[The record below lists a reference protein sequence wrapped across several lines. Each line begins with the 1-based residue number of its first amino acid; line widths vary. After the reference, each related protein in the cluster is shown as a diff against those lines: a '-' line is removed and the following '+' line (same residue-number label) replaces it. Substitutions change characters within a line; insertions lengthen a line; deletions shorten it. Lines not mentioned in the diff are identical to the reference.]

1 MKKVTKFLSIL
12 LLVAMCMSLFG
23 GSAYAVELEGGNTS
37 SSAPTVVNDGVQLN
51 GDDTYLDGGSSGS
64 TDLEISEEPTIGP
77 ILRAP
82 VKPPVI
88 SGGEA
93 EINGTQ
99 YETLEKALAA
109 AKANDTIKLTES
121 ITTNTAVTVSTAVTI
136 DLNGNTWN
144 INGGLNVNAALT
156 VTDGLTDGK
165 LYMNSAVNV
174 NGYVLTLNNL
184 DLYVKS
190 SLNVYYNGK
199 IEMKSV
205 YNNDFDFSK
214 SGLTSNQL
222 VIYSGGFRFNPED
235 FKAVGTVVEQDKD
248 NNRFLVK
255 VGSAKYQAS
264 VNGTNYETL
273 QAAFDAAKNNETVY
287 VLMQTGDNKLSD
299 ATLNGSKNIILN
311 LNNEEITAGNI
322 TVNTGSTLTIMN
334 GWIDQSIENHGTLT
348 VSGNAKV
355 ATLRVKGGAAYING
369 KVDTL
374 NTDDG
379 STYMSDSNAS
389 IGEINVYS
397 KPNLYISGGTVNKI
411 TANNTNAPKT
421 VTGGTWGSENVSGYV
436 AEGYEAKQERVDEW
450 IVKAKGAAPVVPTPT
465 PGIPTTPPSPTGA
478 PVSATI
484 TLDNGTRAYQYN
496 QLGNNN
502 PALRFTANP
511 AGNVTYVTAYT
522 ASGAQTLIEGTHYS
536 YNRQNGQILLY
547 STYVE
552 GIKAQTVTLYF
563 YFSGETNPASATV
576 YVVPYYSLNTS
587 SYTRSSGSAVYFT
600 LSTGSAYG
608 YRYGTSAEFSKATA
622 LPAGS
627 YSETQSGSY
636 TTLRFTNSFLD
647 SLANGSYY
655 FFYVLDNNNTRVCMN
670 SGSSALRI
678 SGSGSPVVPPTIDD
692 YMVDYISGIDSWYSG
707 DEKLGFRIQPGIA
720 SKGGI
725 AVDGYKVPG
734 EDYVDRGTG
743 LIYLGIN
750 YLNDLATGWH
760 TLTVYYDEMFQNPNR
775 SIQFYV
781 GPSLKAVD
789 TDKHVINSSKDLKF
803 VCSDTIDPKNVR
815 VGSGN
820 GWLEEGNQFTI
831 SGNGRYITL
840 KAKFLNARTAGETYT
855 LNVKTTSGEWT
866 SCNFR
871 ILTTAQAASSPRT
884 GDNSNIGL
892 WLVFMAVSGGAVA
905 VALPK
910 LKKGKD

>member
-51 GDDTYLDGGSSGS
+51 GDDTYLDGGSSSGS

-77 ILRAP
+77 ILKAP

-190 SLNVYYNGK
+190 SLNVYNNGK

-214 SGLTSNQL
+214 SGLTSSQL

-436 AEGYEAKQERVDEW
+436 AEG
-450 IVKAKGAAPVVPTPT
+450 
-465 PGIPTTPPSPTGA
+465 
-478 PVSATI
+478 
-484 TLDNGTRAYQYN
+484 
-496 QLGNNN
+496 
-502 PALRFTANP
+502 
-511 AGNVTYVTAYT
+511 
-522 ASGAQTLIEGTHYS
+522 
-536 YNRQNGQILLY
+536 
-547 STYVE
+547 
-552 GIKAQTVTLYF
+552 
-563 YFSGETNPASATV
+563 
-576 YVVPYYSLNTS
+576 
-587 SYTRSSGSAVYFT
+587 
-600 LSTGSAYG
+600 
-608 YRYGTSAEFSKATA
+608 
-622 LPAGS
+622 
-627 YSETQSGSY
+627 
-636 TTLRFTNSFLD
+636 
-647 SLANGSYY
+647 
-655 FFYVLDNNNTRVCMN
+655 
-670 SGSSALRI
+670 
-678 SGSGSPVVPPTIDD
+678 
-692 YMVDYISGIDSWYSG
+692 
-707 DEKLGFRIQPGIA
+707 
-720 SKGGI
+720 
-725 AVDGYKVPG
+725 
-734 EDYVDRGTG
+734 
-743 LIYLGIN
+743 
-750 YLNDLATGWH
+750 
-760 TLTVYYDEMFQNPNR
+760 
-775 SIQFYV
+775 
-781 GPSLKAVD
+781 
-789 TDKHVINSSKDLKF
+789 
-803 VCSDTIDPKNVR
+803 
-815 VGSGN
+815 
-820 GWLEEGNQFTI
+820 
-831 SGNGRYITL
+831 
-840 KAKFLNARTAGETYT
+840 
-855 LNVKTTSGEWT
+855 
-866 SCNFR
+866 
-871 ILTTAQAASSPRT
+871 
-884 GDNSNIGL
+884 
-892 WLVFMAVSGGAVA
+892 
-905 VALPK
+905 
-910 LKKGKD
+910 